1 MKTITLDIDD
11 DIFDKFLVLLD
22 LLPNN
27 KIKIFSEMVFV
38 DDDEQKE
45 IEELLKNPE
54 CHEFSGYE
62 KTLEI

>member
-1 MKTITLDIDD
+1 MKTITLNIDD

-27 KIKIFSEMVFV
+27 KIRVFDKFL
-38 DDDEQKE
+38 DDEEQKE
-45 IEELLKNPE
+45 IEKILENPE

-62 KTLEI
+62 KILHL